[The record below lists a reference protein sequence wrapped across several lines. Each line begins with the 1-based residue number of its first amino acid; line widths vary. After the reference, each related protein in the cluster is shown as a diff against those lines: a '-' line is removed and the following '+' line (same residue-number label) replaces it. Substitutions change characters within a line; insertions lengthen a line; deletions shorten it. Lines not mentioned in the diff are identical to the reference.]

1 MVFCCP
7 AAVFRVAAAARAE
20 AVGAAAAVAGKCSEK
35 RHFLPVSEVTL
46 GSFCC
51 GFWRPFRHEIRWCFA
66 VKEARFTKARWRQEA
81 GRFRLKARCRQKA
94 FQKLC
99 KNAHSSSKGSSP
111 PVGKTETKGGR

>member
-51 GFWRPFRHEIRWCFA
+51 GFWKPFRHEIRWCFA
-66 VKEARFTKARWRQEA
+66 VKKGAFHEGKVEA
-81 GRFRLKARCRQKA
+81 GSRP
-94 FQKLC
+94 FQ
-99 KNAHSSSKGSSP
+99 
-111 PVGKTETKGGR
+111 VEGKV